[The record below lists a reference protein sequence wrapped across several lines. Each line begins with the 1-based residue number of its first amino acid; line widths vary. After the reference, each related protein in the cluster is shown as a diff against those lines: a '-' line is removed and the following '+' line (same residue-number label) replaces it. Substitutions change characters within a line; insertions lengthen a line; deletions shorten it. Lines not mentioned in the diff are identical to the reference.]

1 MFVQLFKLQVLI
13 VRVFTLTNA
22 MKKKKLETDT
32 TDLDNIY
39 DFWKPRKL
47 VNTCLIYQEPCR
59 PLLF

>member
-32 TDLDNIY
+32 TDLDYIY
-39 DFWKPRKL
+39 DFWETEK
-47 VNTCLIYQEPCR
+47 VS
-59 PLLF
+59 